1 MSVSSIAPYTTL
13 AELQELKL
21 PAAVSA
27 NTIVTAPTVTE
38 SSTPVQTVPQP
49 APPSPLVSALNLTL
63 AEFGL
68 TTDPLAAAASPTGTT
83 TSTTSSATTPSLASE
98 ATPVNTQA
106 STQATQN
113 FIGALYQAASGTQAA
128 SASTESAAN
137 QAAASNATDAQLSYT
152 GTQFNLAT
160 VLQQIDDGTETNAAN
175 PNLNTAQATES
186 SAIATLQANF
196 EDLLNTASA
205 VNSQAVAAAN
215 SASPTLQSFVQTL
228 AQNIP
233 DQVSAVSAINPLG
246 TLLETSA

>member
-68 TTDPLAAAASPTGTT
+68 TTDPLAAASPTGTT